1 VLDHTQR
8 AFALVGPGRAGT
20 TLAVALRARGWVP
33 RAVAG
38 RAPGD
43 ASVARV
49 AALLAVPARTVTEAA
64 ADADLVV
71 IATPDAAIAETAAAL
86 APGLRAGALVLH
98 VSGACTLDELDKLR
112 IARPDVAVGSLHPLQ
127 SLPSVGA
134 GVDRLP
140 GSWCAV
146 DGPPDVERIAV
157 SLGMRPFRIADAD
170 RAAYH
175 AAAAIASNHLVALL
189 AQAGR
194 VAERAGV
201 PPAALLPLARAT
213 IDNVESLGAPDALT
227 GPVARGDVDTVRR
240 HLAALPDDDAVIY
253 RTLASEALRLSG
265 RDDPDLA
272 QVLAGDEA
280 EPCSDER
287 DGGAESTRRAGHA

>member
-1 VLDHTQR
+1 MLDHTQR

-20 TLAVALRARGWVP
+20 TLAVALRTRGWVP

-43 ASVARV
+43 DSVARV
-49 AALLAVPARTVTEAA
+49 AALLAVPARTVAEVA

-112 IARPDVAVGSLHPLQ
+112 VARPDVAVGSLHPLQ
-127 SLPSVGA
+127 SLPSVEA

-175 AAAAIASNHLVALL
+175 AAAAIASNHLVAVL

-201 PPAALLPLARAT
+201 PPAALLPLAARHDRQRRSARRGTMRSPGPSPAATSTPCADTLPRSPTTPPRPIERSRA
-213 IDNVESLGAPDALT
+213 
-227 GPVARGDVDTVRR
+227 RR
-240 HLAALPDDDAVIY
+240 
-253 RTLASEALRLSG
+253 
-265 RDDPDLA
+265 
-272 QVLAGDEA
+272 
-280 EPCSDER
+280 SD
-287 DGGAESTRRAGHA
+287 

>member
-20 TLAVALRARGWVP
+20 TLAVALRSRGWVP

-43 ASVARV
+43 DSVSRV
-49 AALLAVPARTVTEAA
+49 AALLGVPARAVAEVA

-112 IARPDVAVGSLHPLQ
+112 VARPDVAVGSLHPLQ
-127 SLPSVGA
+127 SLPSVAA
-134 GVDRLP
+134 GVARLP

-146 DGPPDVERIAV
+146 DGPPDVERIAL
-157 SLGMRPFRIADAD
+157 SLGMRPFRIADTD
-170 RAAYH
+170 RVIYH
-175 AAAAIASNHLVALL
+175 AAAAVASNHLVALL

-194 VAERAGV
+194 LAECAGV
-201 PPAALLPLARAT
+201 PPAALVPLARAT
-213 IDNVESLGAPDALT
+213 LDNVERHGARDALT

-240 HLAALPDDDAVIY
+240 HLAELSDDEAATY
-253 RTLASEALRLSG
+253 RALASEALRLSG
-265 RDDPDLA
+265 RDDRELA
-272 QVLAGDEA
+272 ELL
-280 EPCSDER
+280 R
-287 DGGAESTRRAGHA
+287 DGL